1 MDDDIVTRL
10 RNKYQGQL
18 PILLEAADEIERLR
32 ASVINTFDNGFDEIE
47 RLRTDCD
54 KASALISKLA
64 ELLVPFSMLM
74 NKHEQE
80 MLIKVVRGE

>member
-10 RNKYQGQL
+10 RTTLAHADDIYDTMNQ
-18 PILLEAADEIERLR
+18 AA
-32 ASVINTFDNGFDEIE
+32 DEIE

-64 ELLVPFSMLM
+64 ELLVPFSSLM
-74 NKHEQE
+74 NKHEQG
-80 MLIKVVRGE
+80 MLIKAVRGE